1 MSFQDISKIAG
12 SAMAAQT
19 VRLNTIASNLANADS
34 AAGSEGETYR
44 ARKPVFSAVMDGP
57 GASGAGGRVQVLDV
71 VQSDEPLRKVY
82 EPGHPMANADG
93 MVFYPNVNQVA
104 EMTDMM
110 SASRAFETNVEVLGR
125 IKSMLVSFI
134 FGSIDALK
142 GAGLADW
149 MPAQLLNLPLS
160 EQGLAWLVPSVMVL
174 GVAVVID
181 RMLGKHSEA
190 IA

>member
-34 AAGSEGETYR
+34 VAGSEGETYR
-44 ARKPVFSAVMDGP
+44 ARKPVFTTLMDGN
-57 GASGAGGRVQVLDV
+57 GGAGGQVQVMDV
-71 VQSDEPLRKVY
+71 VESNEPLRKVY

-125 IKSMLVSFI
+125 IKSMQQ
-134 FGSIDALK
+134 SILK
-142 GAGLADW
+142 
-149 MPAQLLNLPLS
+149 
-160 EQGLAWLVPSVMVL
+160 L
-174 GVAVVID
+174 G
-181 RMLGKHSEA
+181 EA
-190 IA
+190 